1 MEENL
6 YSSIKN
12 GSFEEQVVVKTR
24 NRCEGTRARE
34 RGEFGAGG
42 EGSDVIRR
50 LAYQGKKRRYFP
62 RDNEEEGMS

>member
-24 NRCEGTRARE
+24 NRCEGT
-34 RGEFGAGG
+34 GVKFGAGG
-42 EGSDVIRR
+42 EGSDVIRH
-50 LAYQGKKRRYFP
+50 LAYQVKKCRYFP
-62 RDNEEEGMS
+62 GDNEEEGMS